1 MEWGIDRKLKEHT
14 AMLDSKIDS
23 KIQTLHDH
31 IVKVDND
38 FQLYKLDC
46 LEHRRRSGDEVKQII
61 LSQQRSEVS
70 QTNTDKNVQCIKNIL
85 EANLPNMRDLEE
97 KRATK
102 HQIKE
107 LALWVSAVLGALIT
121 AGVVILAIAGY
132 FNGFFVK

>member
-1 MEWGIDRKLKEHT
+1 MEWGIDQKLKEHT

-46 LEHRRRSGDEVKQII
+46 LEHRRRSGDEIKQII

-85 EANLPNMRDLEE
+85 ETYLPNLKDAEE

-102 HQIKE
+102 HQLKE
-107 LALWVSAVLGALIT
+107 GALLISAIFGALLTVSA
-121 AGVVILAIAGY
+121 VILAIMGY
-132 FNGFFVK
+132 FNGFFVR